1 MKQWTRPPRLH
12 FGLFEFNVQ
21 MGELRRQGLK
31 IKLGQ
36 HALKLLALLLEHPG
50 QLRTREEIQQQLW
63 GTNTFVNFDQ
73 SLNKAIHQLRQA
85 LGDLASCPHYI
96 ETVAGRGYRFIYL
109 SQESQQATGKE
120 TRSLHSVAV
129 LPFFTEPSDR
139 QMEVLNERMVE
150 RLIDTISQTPGVRV
164 LAYSTVQR
172 YREQELNPQMV
183 GRDLLVRVV
192 AAGKMTRPND
202 ELLLHVELI
211 DVEDGTQLWGAQ
223 FRESYADALADP
235 QKVADRICSQLLPI
249 LICKLSKGAKKG
261 PRHAA

>member
-1 MKQWTRPPRLH
+1 MKQGPSPPRLR
-12 FGLFEFNVQ
+12 FGLFEFDFQ
-21 MGELRRQGLK
+21 TGELRRQGLK

-36 HALKLLALLLEHPG
+36 HVLKVLALLLEHPG
-50 QLRTREEIQQQLW
+50 QLRAREEIQQQLW
-63 GTNTFVNFDQ
+63 GRDTFVNFDQ

-85 LGDLASCPHYI
+85 LGDPASCPHYI
-96 ETVAGRGYRFIYL
+96 ETLAGRGYRFIYF
-109 SQESQQATGKE
+109 SQESQQATRKE

-139 QMEVLNERMVE
+139 QMELLNERIVE
-150 RLIDTISQTPGVRV
+150 RLIDTISQTHGVRV
-164 LAYSTVQR
+164 LAYSTVQQ

-183 GRDLLVRVV
+183 GRGLFVSVV
-192 AAGKMTRPND
+192 AVGKMTRPND

-223 FRESYADALADP
+223 FRESYVDALADA

-249 LICKLSKGAKKG
+249 LVCKLSKGRQKG
-261 PRHAA
+261 PRRAA